1 MQDLVSIIIPCL
13 NEEGYIK
20 SCIESILSQDYQK
33 DLIEILVVDGGSN
46 DNTLSILKSFSEVTI
61 INNPNKIVPISMNLG
76 IKEAKGDF
84 IIRIDAH
91 CLYPKNYVSE
101 LIKNSVALNADNIG
115 CIMETL
121 PANDSSKAK
130 AIAIGIS
137 HPLGVGNSYF
147 RVGSSK
153 TREVDTVP
161 FGCYKKEVFK
171 KIGYYD
177 EELVRNQDDE
187 LNARLIQN
195 GGKIF
200 LLSNIILKYY
210 ARDTITK
217 VYNMFFQYGLYKP
230 LVNKKLKKPATI
242 RQFIPLL
249 FVLNIILGGLI
260 SLFFPPFLYFTL
272 FTLSLYIILIL
283 WVSLKIKINKKL
295 KSITLLYLPVI
306 FFVIHFS
313 YGWGYIKGII
323 RILTKQKFNV
333 KLNR

>member
-171 KIGYYD
+171 K
-177 EELVRNQDDE
+177 
-187 LNARLIQN
+187 
-195 GGKIF
+195 
-200 LLSNIILKYY
+200 
-210 ARDTITK
+210 
-217 VYNMFFQYGLYKP
+217 
-230 LVNKKLKKPATI
+230 
-242 RQFIPLL
+242 
-249 FVLNIILGGLI
+249 
-260 SLFFPPFLYFTL
+260 
-272 FTLSLYIILIL
+272 
-283 WVSLKIKINKKL
+283 
-295 KSITLLYLPVI
+295 
-306 FFVIHFS
+306 S
-313 YGWGYIKGII
+313 Y
-323 RILTKQKFNV
+323 
-333 KLNR
+333 